1 MMIHSTDT
9 GRLRAYF
16 ERHSADP
23 QEPASPKQW
32 GDEFMGDQERIDW
45 HDALETNRRYL
56 ARVGRAGWRCIH
68 GVWKEVC

>member
-32 GDEFMGDQERIDW
+32 GLEFMGDQERAGW
-45 HDALETNRRYL
+45 EDALETER
-56 ARVGRAGWRCIH
+56 ARKPRAGSRYYPH
-68 GVWKEVC
+68 YGVTKEVC